1 MLFYNF
7 VRMLV
12 FRVFN
17 KIIGRL
23 NFVIVIV
30 VVVVL
35 VIAIIVFME
44 RLILFVVIISVI
56 LIVNSVMGVVWLRMF
71 MGLLNKC
78 LFWSIIC

>member
-1 MLFYNF
+1 M
-7 VRMLV
+7 

-23 NFVIVIV
+23 NFVIVIA

-35 VIAIIVFME
+35 VIVIIVFME
-44 RLILFVVIISVI
+44 RLILLVVIISVM
-56 LIVNSVMGVVWLRMF
+56 LIVSNVMGAVWLRMF

-78 LFWSIIC
+78 LF